1 MTIRLARVDDADAL
15 ARVHVEGWRW
25 GYRGLLPDAF
35 LDGLSVPDRAAR
47 WRDILAR
54 DAPRER
60 TWVALDDHD
69 AQGFVSIG
77 PGRGVPDDVAELY
90 AMYVTSRAAG
100 TGVARVLMEHAI
112 DALRAD
118 SRRAILWVLEHNA
131 RARRFYEREGWRA
144 DGETKRDTIGGREV
158 LELRY
163 AIVF

>member
-1 MTIRLARVDDADAL
+1 MTIRLAHRDDADAL

-35 LDGLSVPDRAAR
+35 LDGLSVRDRAAR

-60 TWVALDDHD
+60 TWIALDDHD

-77 PGRGVPDDVAELY
+77 PGRDVPEDVGELY
-90 AMYVTSRAAG
+90 AMYVTSRSAG
-100 TGVARVLMEHAI
+100 TGVARTLMSHAL
-112 DALRAD
+112 DALRVD
-118 SRRAILWVLEHNA
+118 SGRAILWVLEHNA

-144 DGETKRDTIGGREV
+144 DGATQRDTIGGLEV
-158 LELRY
+158 RELRY
-163 AIVF
+163 AIAF